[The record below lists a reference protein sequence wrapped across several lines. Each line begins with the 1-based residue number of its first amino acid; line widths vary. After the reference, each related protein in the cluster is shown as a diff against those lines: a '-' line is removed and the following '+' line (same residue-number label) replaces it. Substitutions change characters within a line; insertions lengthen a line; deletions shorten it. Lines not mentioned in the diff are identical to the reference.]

1 MSRKPAEYHPQ
12 NRVLPPEDL
21 PAHLRAIW
29 ATEFAHVPAGHF
41 VQSDL
46 AAMVDLCRLVH
57 EAGEAN
63 LAMVA
68 NRSRD
73 MCGHWRACMALA
85 QSARR
90 ALRLLPHSR
99 QSPKRAGVLATGRAQ
114 TDGSAFDPPA
124 PGSHDWR
131 ALFPVAATVVPMP
144 KSKRR
149 PP

>member
-1 MSRKPAEYHPQ
+1 MSRKAAEYRPP

-29 ATEFAHVPAGHF
+29 SAEFARVPAGHF

-57 EAGEAN
+57 EATEAN

-68 NRSRD
+68 HRSRD
-73 MCGHWRACMALA
+73 TCGHWRACMALV

-99 QSPKRAGVLATGRAQ
+99 QGPKRAGVLAAGSVQA
-114 TDGSAFDPPA
+114 DGSAFDPPA

-131 ALFPVAATVVPMP
+131 ALFPEGGNVAALP
-144 KSKRR
+144 KAKR
-149 PP
+149 